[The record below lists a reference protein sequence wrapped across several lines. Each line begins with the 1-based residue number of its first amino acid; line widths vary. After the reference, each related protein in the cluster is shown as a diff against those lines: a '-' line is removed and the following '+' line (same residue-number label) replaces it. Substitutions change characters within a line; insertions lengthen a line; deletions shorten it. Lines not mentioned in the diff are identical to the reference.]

1 MHVDSI
7 TSFLKVEWNSL
18 PEIENLIQGALKC
31 CVCVCICVCVLCK
44 NTFFPFLPFK
54 KLASIEDQEGGWCQD
69 YLEVGP
75 LVAAET
81 ITLLVWSQE
90 CLTSPAKSPLPKPPK
105 SKNVIV
111 SKGKM
116 ITPVQIGFQG
126 KKHPEGSIRL
136 CCWARFF
143 LPEERTIYCGQEW
156 HFVRPLENS
165 HLKNGPK
172 PTLTLRSFLP
182 DNLSFWTRKQLS
194 G

>member
-126 KKHPEGSIRL
+126 KKHPERFNQALLLSSFFSTRRKNDL
-136 CCWARFF
+136 LWARMAFCATTGKQSSEKW
-143 LPEERTIYCGQEW
+143 PQT
-156 HFVRPLENS
+156 
-165 HLKNGPK
+165 
-172 PTLTLRSFLP
+172 
-182 DNLSFWTRKQLS
+182 NLDVEVISSW
-194 G
+194 